1 MGIEIERKFLVHK
14 EKWEIAAKGTGK
26 LLIQGYL
33 FASTEKSVR
42 VRIAGSKA
50 FITIKGSTTGATRA
64 EFEYEIPLADAQQML
79 NTLAES
85 KIEKTRYEIEHDHK
99 VWEVDVF
106 YGPNNGLIVAEIELP
121 NENEPL
127 TLPDWVATEV
137 TDDVRYY
144 NSNLATNPYCN
155 WGSK

>member
-14 EKWEIAAKGTGK
+14 EKWDAATKGTGT
-26 LLIQGYL
+26 LLVQGYL
-33 FASTEKSVR
+33 FASAEKSVR

-64 EFEYEIPLADAQQML
+64 EFEYDIPLADAQQML
-79 NTLAES
+79 HTLTET
-85 KIEKTRYEIEHDHK
+85 KIEKTRYKIEHDHK
-99 VWEVDVF
+99 VWEIDVF
-106 YGPNNGLIVAEIELP
+106 DGPNSGLIVAEIELKS
-121 NENEPL
+121 EHEKL

-144 NSNLATNPYCN
+144 NSNLTTNPYCN
-155 WGSK
+155 WAK

>member
-14 EKWEIAAKGTGK
+14 DKWEAAAKGTGK
-26 LLIQGYL
+26 LLVQGYL
-33 FASTEKSVR
+33 FASAEKSVR

-85 KIEKTRYEIEHDHK
+85 KIEKTRYGIEHDHK

-106 YGPNNGLIVAEIELP
+106 YGPNSGLIVAEIELP

-155 WGSK
+155 WGV